1 MRTSQRQTARA
12 KADSKWQHLDP
23 RRQQSEQQAAMDAAF
38 AQLERERQQQ
48 QERQQ

>member
-1 MRTSQRQTARA
+1 MKTSTRQTARA
-12 KADSKWQHLDP
+12 KADAKWQHLDP
-23 RRQQSEQQAAMDAAF
+23 RRQEQESREAMDAAF

>member
-1 MRTSQRQTARA
+1 MKTSQRQTARA
-12 KADSKWQHLDP
+12 KADAKWQHLDP
-23 RRQQSEQQAAMDAAF
+23 RRQEQDAQAAMDAAW